1 VGSTL
6 KATPLKLG
14 WPNRLTIGRILLV
27 GPFVVCLLNM
37 DKLGLGWLRWAAIA
51 IFALMALSDLLDGF
65 LARRLHQE
73 TDLGKFLDPLADK
86 LLITS
91 AVVILCVLGIREATA
106 QPPARTLYLP
116 NWVAVAVIGKDLLV
130 CVGAMV
136 VYLMT
141 GAAFIEARPLG
152 KWCTTVQLLL
162 VLAMLLWLDL
172 PAWLTRL
179 PEVLWVAVT
188 ILSAAAALDYVKA
201 GTRHL
206 AETSAAA
213 PQEGQPIQSDH
224 EERQIDE
231 EP

>member
-1 VGSTL
+1 MENSL

-37 DKLGLGWLRWAAIA
+37 DKPQFGWLRWAAIV
-51 IFALMALSDLLDGF
+51 IFALMSLSDLLDGF

-73 TDLGKFLDPLADK
+73 SDLGKFLDPLADK
-86 LLITS
+86 LLITT
-91 AVVILCVLGIREATA
+91 AVVILCVLGVREATIEPA
-106 QPPARTLYLP
+106 ARTLYLP

-130 CVGAMV
+130 SVGAMV

-179 PEVLWVAVT
+179 PEVLWVAAT
-188 ILSAAAALDYVKA
+188 ILSAAAVLDYVKA

-213 PQEGQPIQSDH
+213 QQDDH
-224 EERQIDE
+224 PERQKDE